1 MAAGE
6 GELVLF
12 RAAGPKRLPVCMQ
25 GRTKWTQCVRGKK
38 EKRGRDKQTDIQT
51 ETSRDREI
59 ETYAQRET
67 ETDRHT
73 PKQDR
78 VTDTEE

>member
-12 RAAGPKRLPVCMQ
+12 KAAGPKRLPVRMQ
-25 GRTKWTQCVRGKK
+25 GSTKWTQCVRGEK

-51 ETSRDREI
+51 ETSRDRERH
-59 ETYAQRET
+59 THRERRRQTRT
-67 ETDRHT
+67 ETR
-73 PKQDR
+73 
-78 VTDTEE
+78 